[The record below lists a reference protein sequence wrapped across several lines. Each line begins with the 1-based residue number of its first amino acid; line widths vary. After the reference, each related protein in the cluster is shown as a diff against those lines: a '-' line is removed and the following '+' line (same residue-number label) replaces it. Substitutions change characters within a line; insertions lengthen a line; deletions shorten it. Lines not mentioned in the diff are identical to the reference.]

1 MVASLVRGHSCDSHP
16 CHFAHTCHNLRSSLR
31 AMEWFECRMHI
42 TCFHLV
48 VTPLVCIH
56 QEWWVFEHHVCVVQQ
71 SICVLWRQCWLCLK
85 HFITKV
91 DDVACSCEELFM
103 LLESMRDGIIR
114 ACPSESFESHNDW
127 LGMVCA
133 CDVFVEEGSAIDTSL
148 IQHLLLECTSP
159 VLC

>member
-1 MVASLVRGHSCDSHP
+1 M
-16 CHFAHTCHNLRSSLR
+16 
-31 AMEWFECRMHI
+31 
-42 TCFHLV
+42 
-48 VTPLVCIH
+48 
-56 QEWWVFEHHVCVVQQ
+56 
-71 SICVLWRQCWLCLK
+71 CLK

-114 ACPSESFESHNDW
+114 ACPSESFESHNDL